1 MRRVAL
7 AATLLLACA
16 SRPPAPATAS
26 PPARFE
32 LRLDP
37 ADVHALRFEARFVG
51 GRSPKLAIDEDMV
64 PAITRVEVKRGGG
77 WERLEPAKM
86 MAAECATDCSVRYTL
101 DLAKARTSHEGIVT
115 VGPDAYLAPTP
126 TWLMHPSPMP
136 QGSFEL
142 TVENAHPAPSDRFEP
157 VRFATGM
164 RRRSAEDPSH
174 LVMSTGDFA
183 EGSYAAFGA
192 LRHRLVE
199 SAGGEIELVGFEQPK
214 LALSDDELATW
225 VREDGECVAQL
236 YGRFPVA
243 RATVFIVPMQ
253 GADEVLFG
261 RVLSMGGASIA
272 ALTGTELSVKDTH
285 SDWVLVHEM
294 VHLGFPTIDGER
306 WIGEGLATYYEPIL
320 RTRMGW
326 RTPER
331 TWSGFAHS
339 MHRGVAPA
347 GEQQALDKRS
357 GIDAIYWGGAIYVMM
372 ADVGIRVATGG
383 RMSLDTVLRAV
394 LAQGGD
400 ATVAW
405 TLDQVIDVADRTTG
419 TKVMSDLRERL
430 AVRGERVDIDAY
442 FAKLGVVPGS
452 DRYELE
458 AGAEWAAIRDAI
470 TAPRSK
476 AEH

>member
-7 AATLLLACA
+7 AAALLLACA
-16 SRPPAPATAS
+16 SRPPASAAAEV
-26 PPARFE
+26 PARFE

-37 ADVHALRFEARFVG
+37 RDVHALRFEARFVG
-51 GRSPKLAIDEDMV
+51 GRSSKLAIDEDMV
-64 PAITRVEVKRGGG
+64 PAITSVEVKRGGG

-86 MAAECATDCSVRYTL
+86 TAAECVTDCTVRYTL
-101 DLAKARTSHEGIVT
+101 DLAKARTSHEGIVGI
-115 VGPDAYLAPTP
+115 GPDAYLAPTP

-136 QGSFEL
+136 HGSFEL
-142 TVENAHPAPSDRFEP
+142 NVEPAPPAPAPDRFEP
-157 VRFATGM
+157 VTFATGM
-164 RRRSAEDPSH
+164 RRRSADDPSH
-174 LVMSTGDFA
+174 LVMSTGDFG

-199 SAGGEIELVGFEQPK
+199 SAGGAIELVGFQQPK
-214 LALSDDELATW
+214 LALSDDELAAW
-225 VREDGECVAQL
+225 IREDGECVAQL

-243 RATVFIVPMQ
+243 RATVFIVPMP

-272 ALTGTELSVKDTH
+272 ALTGTELSVEHTH

-294 VHLGFPTIDGER
+294 IHLGFPTIDRER
-306 WIGEGLATYYEPIL
+306 WIGEGLATYYEPVL

-331 TWSGFAHS
+331 TWSGFARS

-347 GEQQALDKRS
+347 GAEQALDKRS

-419 TKVMSDLRERL
+419 TKLMSELRERL
-430 AVRGERVDIDAY
+430 AVRGEHVDLDGY
-442 FAKLGVVPGS
+442 FAKLGVVHEG
-452 DRYELE
+452 DRFKLQD
-458 AGAEWAAIRDAI
+458 GEWAAVREAI
-470 TAPRSK
+470 TARPK
-476 AEH
+476 EH